1 MKFLY
6 IFAVRYFYISIMVSL
21 CHQQAFSSSAKR
33 LVAANQ
39 YLRGDEVVPQRRR
52 SSTLGVTR
60 DNFSKVFERKFQ

>member
-1 MKFLY
+1 
-6 IFAVRYFYISIMVSL
+6 MVSL
-21 CHQQAFSSSAKR
+21 CHQQAFSPSAKR